1 MNPSTKT
8 NGHAGAAD
16 AAGVRQ
22 LEKIPV
28 SVVGGGAWG
37 RALALASA
45 SSGNDVLLYTRRSDV
60 AEDGVRV
67 TASLADVAAHAHLIM
82 LTVPSPVVAEIARE
96 LGAHL
101 DGRHAIVHGVRGL
114 VPNAREGDGDLGT
127 IASVLRAET
136 PVRRL
141 GALGGPALTEELHA
155 GAPSVLVV
163 ASRYPEV
170 IAATQRALA
179 SSAVRVYSTDDLLG
193 LEWASALTGLLAVAV
208 GFAKG
213 SGAGAGLVSA
223 FMTRGIHECARI
235 AAAAGA
241 EERTFLGLAGF
252 GDLFASIGE
261 EARPEIRLGEALARG
276 EELDATLATLGQRIE
291 AVELAPLVAA
301 FAERRRV
308 KAPIVTTIATG
319 ILARRPADDLIRAL
333 MVEPVGGGA

>member
-1 MNPSTKT
+1 MSDSKT
-8 NGHAGAAD
+8 NGHASP
-16 AAGVRQ
+16 Q
-22 LEKIPV
+22 IPV
-28 SVVGGGAWG
+28 AVVGGGAWG

-45 SSGNDVLLYTRRSDV
+45 NAGHDVLLYTRRANV
-60 AEDGVRV
+60 AERGVRV
-67 TASLADVAAHAHLIM
+67 TSRLADVAAHAHL
-82 LTVPSPVVAEIARE
+82 LLLSVPSPVVLELARE
-96 LGAHL
+96 LGDHL

-114 VPNAREGDGDLGT
+114 VPRGGGALET
-127 IASVLRAET
+127 IATVLREET

-170 IAATQRALA
+170 IAATQRALDA
-179 SSAVRVYSTDDLLG
+179 PSVRVYATDDLLG

-208 GFAKG
+208 GFARG
-213 SGAGAGLVSA
+213 SGIGAGLVSA

-261 EARPEIRLGEALARG
+261 ESRPEIRLGEALARG
-276 EELDATLATLGQRIE
+276 EPLEATLARLGQRVE
-291 AVELAPLVAA
+291 AVELAPRVAE
-301 FAERRRV
+301 FAETRAV
-308 KAPIVTTIATG
+308 KAPIVHAIAYG
-319 ILARRPADDLIRAL
+319 LLSREPAEDLVRRL
-333 MVEPVGGGA
+333 MVEPVTHSA